1 MKLIQKFH
9 EQNNRKQEVKIIK
22 MNTNM
27 LSDKELKYL
36 EELENNKDV
45 IYLLNTRECELISKM
60 IKSYKEIRR
69 QITALQLSKD

>member
-1 MKLIQKFH
+1 
-9 EQNNRKQEVKIIK
+9 